1 MTPFDLADRKALVTG
16 AAGGIG
22 LAIAK
27 RLVAH
32 GAFVSVADRQAEGLR
47 RAVTESLPVNTCE
60 LVGNVSQETDAEGL
74 IARASEAM
82 GGLDILVNNAGV
94 SEPPIA
100 TVDQTLDRWTRVIDT
115 NLRGVY
121 LMSRAFGRHI
131 LGLSTRGAIV
141 NISSIA
147 GLEGFPASN
156 AYGVSKAGVAHM
168 TKTMAVEWAPR
179 GIRVNCVAPG
189 FIDTPMALEV
199 LDQSGGRDRF
209 IRRIPMRRLGDAEEI
224 ATAVVFLAS
233 DAASYITGV
242 TIPVDGG
249 WVAA

>member
-1 MTPFDLADRKALVTG
+1 MVPFDLAGRKALVTG

-32 GAFVSVADRQAEGLR
+32 GALVSVADLQAEGLR
-47 RAVTESLPVNTCE
+47 RAVTESLPVDTCE
-60 LVGNVSQETDAEGL
+60 LVGDVSLEADAEGL

-189 FIDTPMALEV
+189 FIDTPMALDV
-199 LDQSGGRDRF
+199 LDKSGGRERF
-209 IRRIPMRRLGDAEEI
+209 IRRIPMHRLGDAEEI